1 MCAKNYILLQ
11 VLRIRGLALRLRP
24 GDDKEQGIEVLLR
37 PWESCDAPD
46 ILGFMGWVLMNGIR
60 IRVTIIMPY

>member
-37 PWESCDAPD
+37 PWELRCSGH
-46 ILGFMGWVLMNGIR
+46 LGVYGMGTYEWDYN
-60 IRVTIIMPY
+60 